1 VTIAVRRFRAFV
13 LGLAASTV
21 HAGSTVLV
29 AGLVGGAVLTL
40 PPDAHAQDS
49 KSAALASE
57 LSQLLDAQKLDS
69 VAAKQTDEMFVG
81 ALYFPGSQL
90 LVVTARY
97 QVPELL
103 NTKLASKA
111 YRDVYI
117 DLNSASIAQSKIFVS
132 DLGVDGLKSRR
143 EDNQPYDT
151 IEMAGK
157 NLAFDGDWKKAKLS
171 EDEYMKGYQQADEEY
186 TKMLQAL
193 LAELKKTS

>member
-1 VTIAVRRFRAFV
+1 MTNALYRLRGFTLAAALV
-13 LGLAASTV
+13 LAASP
-21 HAGSTVLV
+21 AF
-29 AGLVGGAVLTL
+29 
-40 PPDAHAQDS
+40 AQES
-49 KSAALASE
+49 KSAALATE
-57 LSQLLDAQKLDS
+57 LAKLLDQMKADS
-69 VAAKQTDEMFVG
+69 VAAHHPGAPDQYVG

-117 DLNSASIAQSKIFVS
+117 DLNSASIAQSKIFIS
-132 DLGVDGLKSRR
+132 DLGVNGLKPRR

-157 NLAFDGDWKKAKLS
+157 NLSFDGDWKKAKLS